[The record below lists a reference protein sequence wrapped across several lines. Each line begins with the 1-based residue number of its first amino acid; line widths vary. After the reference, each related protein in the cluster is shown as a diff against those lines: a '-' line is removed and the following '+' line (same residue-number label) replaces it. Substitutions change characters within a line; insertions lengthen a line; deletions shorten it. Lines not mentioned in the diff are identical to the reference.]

1 MLHCVLQRLHCVSWV
16 SVVLDDVQLSIAP
29 IEPFRGSNSFVRLF
43 VCLFV
48 CLFTLC
54 RNKETEILKG
64 QIDFLNDAITKEEER
79 AAELEMKSK

>member
-1 MLHCVLQRLHCVSWV
+1 MGLIRL
-16 SVVLDDVQLSIAP
+16 
-29 IEPFRGSNSFVRLF
+29 FVRSF

-48 CLFTLC
+48 CLFALC